1 MEFPQPVMR
10 AMVDLAAVARLR
22 LGTGRVWLRVVA
34 LLSGG
39 LATALAGSTPEKQK
53 SHGYGVS
60 GTITKMDEAANTFVV
75 KTAAGKETLLART
88 AATKVN
94 GAAPKV
100 GDRVAVRWL
109 LHEGKKVATSIRV
122 EPPAVAGATPTAPAS
137 STR

>member
-1 MEFPQPVMR
+1 MR
-10 AMVDLAAVARLR
+10 RLLLLALV
-22 LGTGRVWLRVVA
+22 
-34 LLSGG
+34 SGG
-39 LATALAGSTPEKQK
+39 LAAALAGATPEKQK

-60 GTITKMDEAANTFVV
+60 GTITKMDEAASTFVV
-75 KTAAGKETLLART
+75 KTAAGKETLLMRT

-109 LHEGKKVATSIRV
+109 VHEGKKVATSIRV

>member
-1 MEFPQPVMR
+1 M
-10 AMVDLAAVARLR
+10 
-22 LGTGRVWLRVVA
+22 A

-39 LATALAGSTPEKQK
+39 LAAALVGATPEKQK

-60 GTITKMDEAANTFVV
+60 GTITKMDEAASTFVV
-75 KTAAGKETLLART
+75 KTAAGKETLLMRT

-109 LHEGKKVATSIRV
+109 VHEGKKVATSIRV

>member
-1 MEFPQPVMR
+1 M
-10 AMVDLAAVARLR
+10 
-22 LGTGRVWLRVVA
+22 A

-39 LATALAGSTPEKQK
+39 LASALAGATADKQK

-75 KTAAGKETLLART
+75 KTAAGKETLLMRT
-88 AATKVN
+88 PATKVN
-94 GAAPKV
+94 GAAPKI

-122 EPPAVAGATPTAPAS
+122 EPPAVASATPTAPAS

>member
-1 MEFPQPVMR
+1 M
-10 AMVDLAAVARLR
+10 
-22 LGTGRVWLRVVA
+22 A
-34 LLSGG
+34 LFSGG
-39 LATALAGSTPEKQK
+39 LAAALSGATPEKQK

-60 GTITKMDEAANTFVV
+60 GTITKMDDAASTFVV
-75 KTAAGKETLLART
+75 KTAAGKDTLLLRT

-94 GAAPKV
+94 GATPKV

-109 LHEGKKVATSIRV
+109 VHEGKKVATSIRV

>member
-1 MEFPQPVMR
+1 
-10 AMVDLAAVARLR
+10 
-22 LGTGRVWLRVVA
+22 
-34 LLSGG
+34 
-39 LATALAGSTPEKQK
+39 
-53 SHGYGVS
+53 
-60 GTITKMDEAANTFVV
+60 MDVAANTFVV

>member
-1 MEFPQPVMR
+1 M
-10 AMVDLAAVARLR
+10 
-22 LGTGRVWLRVVA
+22 A

-39 LATALAGSTPEKQK
+39 FVAALAAATPEKQK
-53 SHGYGVS
+53 SHGYDVS
-60 GTITKMDEAANTFVV
+60 GTITRMDVAANTFVV